1 MHPMLYVP
9 IFAVAAAAAIF
20 LAGIRIV
27 RPTHRGLVERLGKYR
42 RFADRGFNWIIP
54 LIDRLVQV
62 NVTEQMVDAQP
73 QEIITNDN
81 LNARV
86 DAQVY
91 FKVKDDEESVKS
103 SQYHVNNYQSQIV
116 NLARTTLRNIIG
128 TLTLKSANSE
138 RDKINGALLA
148 TLSRETQSW
157 GMAIVR
163 TELKEIDPPKD
174 VQETMNKVVKAENE
188 KVAALDFADA
198 VERQADGV
206 KRAEIKKAE
215 GDQAGQD
222 PRGGGRGRG
231 DTAGQ
236 RGGQHLLRR
245 QRATAQ
251 ETRGPRKLAQSQRE
265 DRRPVRCRTRQRDRR
280 NGRRPA
286 AGGVHPMKRGEG
298 DHHAPELT
306 RSARACRHVRPSD
319 FCSEAVQIG

>member
-1 MHPMLYVP
+1 MNLIVIMYVAL
-9 IFAVAAAAAIF
+9 FVVAVVVVVF
-20 LAGIRIV
+20 FAGIRIV

-54 LIDRLVQV
+54 IIDRMVQV
-62 NVTEQMVDAQP
+62 NITEQMVDAQP

-91 FKVKDDEESVKS
+91 FRVQEDESSVKN
-103 SQYHVNNYQSQIV
+103 SQYNVNNYQSQIV

-138 RDKINGALLA
+138 RDKINGALLS
-148 TLSRETQSW
+148 TLSKETMSW
-157 GMAIVR
+157 GLSIVR

-215 GDQAGQD
+215 GVKQAKILAAQGEAEAIRLVNEAANTYFVGNAQ
-222 PRGGGRGRG
+222 
-231 DTAGQ
+231 
-236 RGGQHLLRR
+236 LLRKLE
-245 QRATAQ
+245 ALENSLSGNAKIVIPSGSELVNVIGEMAGVLPLT
-251 ETRGPRKLAQSQRE
+251 ETKL
-265 DRRPVRCRTRQRDRR
+265 
-280 NGRRPA
+280 
-286 AGGVHPMKRGEG
+286 
-298 DHHAPELT
+298 
-306 RSARACRHVRPSD
+306 
-319 FCSEAVQIG
+319 